1 MRSRRIS
8 PAAADQP
15 ASAPGSRVPHR
26 EFEKSSVVEGEF
38 ASLSRATYA
47 GLRIWFVGRTNL
59 NRIFK
64 PFVFLVAAIYF
75 LVDAIFLTVA
85 RPVARWLA
93 KLWIFDRLRAWIV
106 SLQPYPT
113 LALFMVPVLLLE
125 PVKPVAAYLTT
136 TGHIMPGLSVLL
148 VGEILKL
155 VLIERLFSISRDKL
169 MSIAAFAWCYDR
181 LSQAR
186 EWLESLKAWQLT
198 RRFSLVARRAIRS
211 LVFEMK
217 TSQKQQRASWQS
229 R

>member
-1 MRSRRIS
+1 MV
-8 PAAADQP
+8 
-15 ASAPGSRVPHR
+15 G
-26 EFEKSSVVEGEF
+26 GEF
-38 ASLSRATYA
+38 TSLSPATYA
-47 GLRIWFVGRTNL
+47 ELRIWFVGRTAL

-75 LVDAIFLTVA
+75 LVDAMFLAVA
-85 RPVARWLA
+85 RPVARRLA
-93 KLWIFDRLRAWIV
+93 ELWIFDRLRAWIV

-136 TGHIMPGLSVLL
+136 TGHIMTGLTVLF

-211 LVFEMK
+211 YVFEMK
-217 TSQKQQRASWQS
+217 TSRKPQRVSWQS
-229 R
+229 PRI